1 MCGIFGFSL
10 IRELEASDVEI
21 GIRQLESV
29 SHRGPDGQGHEA
41 FYEQGVF
48 IGHRRLA
55 IIDTSDRA
63 SQPMSRGRFTL
74 AHNGEIYNFVELR
87 EILKKKGVKFT
98 TDSDTEVLLNAWRN
112 DGVDCLQE
120 FDGMFA
126 FALFDGEVTNLV
138 TDPFVENPLYLV
150 QQDEGVYYAS
160 EPAALIELLGLRFE
174 PSENELAAFFT
185 LGFIPS
191 PGTGFRKL
199 QRVEP
204 GSHIVITKGKIT
216 RVVRY
221 WTPAEPVRPRGE
233 FNPPTESQID
243 VIAESLVESLKVRLR
258 SDVPMSIFLSSG
270 VDSALIA
277 AIAAKELNTDIPT
290 ITVGFDGIGVHDE
303 SSSAAEIANYLG
315 LNHEVIQGDRTGGVD
330 ALDLLIDL
338 YGCPN
343 DNTTAIPSFDMAS
356 AVRSSAT
363 VALSG
368 IGGDEIF
375 YGYNKYQYFYEHS
388 GVLSLPRS
396 MRTITSWLSS
406 ITRHKTAADSLRRSK
421 HWTYA
426 NYKNVGIW
434 DLLERISGLERWGDE
449 FFNEYSQPQY
459 LAARHFDLTHVLPG
473 SYIPAI
479 ELSSMRVAL
488 EVRTPFLNRKLL
500 AKVDELDPRSMVGF
514 GQKSIARRILN
525 RYVPEDLIPEG
536 KRGFIFPI
544 DQIIKSQTTFP
555 IVSGIQHDIVA
566 DSMGR
571 RYEGRGRELFL
582 RMMVLERIAAAT

>member
-10 IRELEASDVEI
+10 VRELDASDVEI

-138 TDPFVENPLYLV
+138 TDPFGEKPLYLV

-174 PSENELAAFFT
+174 PAEYELAAFFT
-185 LGFIPS
+185 LGFIPA

-221 WTPAEPVRPRGE
+221 WTPAEPVRPSGE
-233 FNPPTESQID
+233 FKSATESQID
-243 VIAESLVESLKVRLR
+243 AIAESLVESLKVRLR

-303 SSSAAEIANYLG
+303 SASAAAIANYLG

-396 MRTITSWLSS
+396 MRTITSWLSN

-421 HWTYA
+421 QWTYA

-434 DLLERISGLERWGDE
+434 DLLERISGLEQWGDE
-449 FFNEYSQPQY
+449 FFNEHSQPQY

-555 IVSGIQHDIVA
+555 SVPGIQHDIVA

-571 RYEGRGRELFL
+571 RYQGRGRELFL